1 MLHETLGKFW
11 VWGVLGP
18 TLLASQKWVCLP
30 VPATLTPWPVGSVA
44 STLTGQWTQSQKFKP
59 WVNYSSLRK
68 RSEWPIFMVTLATN
82 SSKTSESSVPTTRE
96 TDSFPIILW
105 KDLNSPA
112 GFSAETCPN
121 QLNSETQCP
130 MWSQRHGTKS
140 TPTESSTGDTIVSQ
154 AVTNADRKN
163 KRSQRTS
170 VHGTCFMSSALESWS
185 L

>member
-1 MLHETLGKFW
+1 M
-11 VWGVLGP
+11 P
-18 TLLASQKWVCLP
+18 ASQKWVCLP
-30 VPATLTPWPVGSVA
+30 VPATLAPWPVGSVA
-44 STLTGQWTQSQKFKP
+44 STLTGQWTQSQRFQL

-96 TDSFPIILW
+96 TDSFPLILC
-105 KDLNSPA
+105 KDLNCPA

-121 QLNSETQCP
+121 QLCSETQCH

-140 TPTESSTGDTIVSQ
+140 IPPESSTGDTIVSL
-154 AVTNADRKN
+154 AVTNTN

-170 VHGTCFMSSALESWS
+170 VHSTCFVSSA
-185 L
+185 